1 MQIVIR
7 NRFRE
12 AYLAGKLEE
21 IPEYARQATIDL
33 MESQA
38 QAKQPKEE
46 TFSQFTKE
54 DFIELTD
61 EVEDEG

>member
-21 IPEYARQATIDL
+21 IPEYARQATIDS
-33 MESQA
+33 MEA
-38 QAKQPKEE
+38 QKKAPKEE
-46 TFSQFTKE
+46 VFSQFTKE
-54 DFIELTD
+54 DFIELTE

>member
-33 MESQA
+33 MESQSNPI
-38 QAKQPKEE
+38 KKVELP
-46 TFSQFTKE
+46 FSQFVE
-54 DFIELTD
+54 DD
-61 EVEDEG
+61 AEDEG